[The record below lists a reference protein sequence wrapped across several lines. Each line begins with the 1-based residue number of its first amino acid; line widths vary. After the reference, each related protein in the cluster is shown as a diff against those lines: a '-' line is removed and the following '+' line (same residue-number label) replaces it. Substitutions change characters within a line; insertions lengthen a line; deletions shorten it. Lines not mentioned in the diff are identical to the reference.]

1 MKLKLFTTGCS
12 HGDVGYAHKKGFMLA
27 VVWLIEL
34 GKVLAVLF
42 WRSFGGIC
50 VLKLNS
56 MIASALNRS
65 MSL

>member
-1 MKLKLFTTGCS
+1 MELIGSLECEIEI
-12 HGDVGYAHKKGFMLA
+12 VCNWMQPWRC
-27 VVWLIEL
+27 WLRTQKRVHAGSSMAYRIGL
-34 GKVLAVLF
+34 
-42 WRSFGGIC
+42 SFGIC